1 MSEPTLVEYPTQPP
15 PEVGTLSSESPPRA
29 QQEDAANAP
38 VEENSKSN
46 ENGTN
51 KLQKRLIRKRVLD
64 SDDDSDDDGTGL
76 RPEEG
81 AAEAPAP
88 PEEAAAAAADDDDD
102 DDDSVSFKER
112 KRLKKSKK
120 NRHKKLKKSKKHKKL
135 KRNVPDADGSS
146 SEAGDRGG
154 SSSDND
160 SDDDH
165 KMKDDEAEAEV
176 APDDDDAL
184 LSSVDEED
192 DEDNDRDEIAEEA
205 LKKIDSE
212 VTIASAVA
220 SSARLGEPEAAAVE
234 DVTLRPDDDAQ
245 FEALVKPIILCE
257 EKDAIGRP
265 GTLLCA
271 VPFYVV
277 EMELDNMGAMIREK
291 TVPSDE
297 NFVRQEIE
305 RIRKNPHAC
314 GAHSSFASLVETCG
328 KRFSERDILKWR
340 RTPLVRQAKTLRRAW
355 LMMTMSQTNG
365 AADTEDYSCAIG
377 VYRLVMKTASIK
389 AFGVSGG
396 DLAAAACDAL
406 VEPRPLYPHE
416 VARIVNTRALCL
428 TRHELKLC
436 EFRPREMALF
446 LNRTTRDPNTCTS
459 SVALTCFGGM
469 PVKECAMAGLTCITV
484 CPSRS
489 RLICEIMP
497 VNFEADTTRLRKMAA
512 SETTESVAAADALR
526 KLVSIQPV
534 YNIPR
539 IKTLISGLYFHPTF
553 YRANNFGRSNISL
566 INTNHP
572 SVNAAAKAAA
582 SAKRAAGEA
591 DEDAEASLEAEAAT
605 AKKATAAALAVSD
618 CIEWANCPDLSAL
631 CASIN
636 SGTDISKRMTNALKA
651 MFTVSSR
658 RSGKVEPEL
667 SFEVVDTAI
676 CRLYSATRETDE
688 EARTKLHQF
697 VELFGDLYID
707 EDPDLNVL
715 TRAFGIALGRALVT
729 VGFTRTVSTHIMRTM
744 SPYTVYFMRYFQNA
758 RGYFG
763 RSLRASFMQ
772 WMKTERPDAYADLM
786 HKAGNNDER
795 AIDVI
800 ERVADAVSRLELAR
814 LAHDRCAVVPVGN
827 VDAGTES
834 VYMSIVNVPDSP
846 VRIVGVGGALF
857 VVETND
863 YVVETA
869 LRYVLLNAAINMKV
883 GAIEAL
889 AERDVGA
896 RSEPVCNERIVLL
909 RGATAEDMVHL
920 IEAEIAPQYRD
931 GIVTIDD
938 ETLGARLLVIV
949 HDAFEIDQANFALS
963 AMNVSQQ
970 CLVCTADSVCNLGS
984 AGAGGRS
991 WAQSYSAVLF
1001 YAAHRFSYDEM
1012 LRIVATLCGI
1022 DNVPPVPQRMTDKE
1036 RADWRRSYIAAEN
1049 RVPDWTC
1056 EPDMERERL
1065 ALMREFCEAVVG
1077 NPTFDRLIEETPDRL
1092 WGTLSGNT
1100 LFGVNARFIFAC
1112 VAYARPTV
1120 RSAIDLAPSG
1130 NFCDDL
1136 YFSNASDNMVRV
1148 EERAAEGTLGT
1159 WLFNYWTDN
1168 RLKFLPDHADVTNV
1182 AESKNIQKVLTEMY
1196 RDGMKANCPDE
1207 VARIEEQF
1215 RGVAKTLGRVLSS
1228 SAAVPNLKQSRLQF
1242 PVNSVNSSNLIAGW
1256 LLSGGTP
1263 MPDYVPS
1270 MLSAVRGVEVVPGV
1284 IFAATSMTTAF
1295 TDHATGLTR
1304 SRCSFLAS
1312 GYGVGH
1318 SRMYDI
1324 GTHAT
1329 RDPFLYE
1336 TVQRHAPDV
1345 YGFGRAFM
1353 GEIIARLRTN
1363 LTAFVIV
1370 ADTARR
1376 LCQQCLAPS
1385 TRISAT
1391 RAPQLIA
1398 ALRRDTALDG
1408 EAELLKRVNLDTDAS
1423 IMRRRAAHAYHHCLQ
1438 ASSTF
1443 AWRRE
1448 AAKFNEMYTQMV
1460 NGTTE

>member
-1 MSEPTLVEYPTQPP
+1 MSEPTLLEYPTQPP
-15 PEVGTLSSESPPRA
+15 PEAGTLSSESPPRV
-29 QQEDAANAP
+29 QQEDAANAQ
-38 VEENSKSN
+38 VEENSESS

-51 KLQKRLIRKRVLD
+51 KLQKRLIRKRVLE
-64 SDDDSDDDGTGL
+64 SDDDSDDDGAGL

-81 AAEAPAP
+81 AAAAPAP
-88 PEEAAAAAADDDDD
+88 PG
-102 DDDSVSFKER
+102 DDSVSFKER

-120 NRHKKLKKSKKHKKL
+120 HRHKKLKKSKKHKKL
-135 KRNVPDADGSS
+135 KRNAPDDDGSS
-146 SEAGDRGG
+146 SGAGKRGG

-165 KMKDDEAEAEV
+165 KMKDEDEAEVE
-176 APDDDDAL
+176 PDDDAL
-184 LSSVDEED
+184 LGEESSVDEED

-205 LKKIDSE
+205 LKKIDAD
-212 VTIASAVA
+212 VTIASAVV
-220 SSARLGEPEAAAVE
+220 SSAPETAAVE

-265 GTLLCA
+265 GILLCA

-291 TVPSDE
+291 TAPSDE

-314 GAHSSFASLVETCG
+314 GAHSSFASLVQTCG
-328 KRFSERDILKWR
+328 KRFSESDILKWR

-355 LMMTMSQTNG
+355 LMMTMSQANG

-416 VARIVNTRALCL
+416 VARIANARALCL
-428 TRHELKLC
+428 TKHELKLC
-436 EFRPREMALF
+436 EFRPRELALF
-446 LNRTTRDPNTCTS
+446 VNRTTRDPNMCTS

-469 PVKECAMAGLTCITV
+469 PVKGCAMADLRCITV
-484 CPSRS
+484 CPSRA
-489 RLICEIMP
+489 RLVCEIMP

-526 KLVSIQPV
+526 KLVSIEPV

-539 IKTLISGLYFHPTF
+539 IKTLISGLYYHPTF
-553 YRANNFGRSNISL
+553 YRMNKFGRSNISL

-591 DEDAEASLEAEAAT
+591 DEEAEASLEAEAAT
-605 AKKATAAALAVSD
+605 EKKATAAALAVSD

-636 SGTDISKRMTNALKA
+636 SGTDISKRMTDALKA
-651 MFTVSSR
+651 MFVVSSR

-676 CRLYSATRETDE
+676 CRLYSATSETNEAARE
-688 EARTKLHQF
+688 KLRQF
-697 VELFGDLYID
+697 VDLFGDLYID

-715 TRAFGIALGRALVT
+715 TRAFGIALGRAFVS
-729 VGFTRTVSTHIMRTM
+729 VGITRLVSTHIMRTM
-744 SPYTVYFMRYFQNA
+744 SPYTVYFMRYLQNS
-758 RGYFG
+758 RCFFG

-786 HKAGNNDER
+786 HKAGNNAER

-800 ERVADAVSRLELAR
+800 ERVSDAVSRLELAR
-814 LAHDRCAVVPVGN
+814 VAHDRCAVVPVGN

-846 VRIVGVGGALF
+846 VRILCVSGVLF

-883 GAIEAL
+883 GSIEAL
-889 AERDVGA
+889 AELDVGA
-896 RSEPVCNERIVLL
+896 RSEPVCNERLVLL

-920 IEAEIAPQYRD
+920 IEAEIAPQYRN
-931 GIVTIDD
+931 GVVAIDD

-949 HDAFEIDQANFALS
+949 HDAFEIDQANFALG

-1022 DNVPPVPQRMTDKE
+1022 DNVPPVPKRMTDKE

-1049 RVPDWTC
+1049 RVPDPTC

-1065 ALMREFCEAVVG
+1065 ALMREFCETVVG

-1100 LFGVNARFIFAC
+1100 VFGVNARFIFAC
-1112 VAYARPTV
+1112 VAYARPTI
-1120 RSAIDLAPSG
+1120 RSATDLAPSG

-1136 YFSNASDNMVRV
+1136 YFSNAGDNMVRV

-1159 WLFNYWTDN
+1159 WIFNYWTDN
-1168 RLKFLPDHADVTNV
+1168 RLKFLPDRADVTN
-1182 AESKNIQKVLTEMY
+1182 ATESQNIQKALTEMY
-1196 RDGMKANCPDE
+1196 RDGMKANCPDD
-1207 VARIEEQF
+1207 VARIEDQF

-1256 LLSGGTP
+1256 LLSDSTS

-1270 MLSAVRGVEVVPGV
+1270 MMNGIRNVEVVPGGV

-1295 TDHATGLTR
+1295 TDQANGLTR
-1304 SRCSFLAS
+1304 SRCSFVAS

-1318 SRMYDI
+1318 AKMYDLSA
-1324 GTHAT
+1324 HAV
-1329 RDPFLYE
+1329 RDGFFYE
-1336 TVQRHAPDV
+1336 TVQKHAPDV

-1391 RAPQLIA
+1391 RAPGIID

-1408 EAELLKRVNLDTDAS
+1408 EADVLKRLNLDTDVS